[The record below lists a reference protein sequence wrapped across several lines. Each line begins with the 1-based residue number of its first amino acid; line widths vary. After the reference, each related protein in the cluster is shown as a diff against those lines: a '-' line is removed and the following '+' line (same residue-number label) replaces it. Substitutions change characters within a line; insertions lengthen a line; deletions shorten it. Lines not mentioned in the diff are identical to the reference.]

1 MYVWKRGGGAQER
14 SWHCSHKD
22 CFPWQDGGGHSKGEI
37 RVEILRQIVSYKQAV
52 YAMQCVHWR

>member
-1 MYVWKRGGGAQER
+1 MLLSIDNICSLRFHVCLEERGAQER

-37 RVEILRQIVSYKQAV
+37 RVEILRQMVISK
-52 YAMQCVHWR
+52 